1 MRCMRIVDDRKM
13 NVALI
18 GKLLEEVESFKYLG
32 SYVAVD
38 GYKKCGTAWTT
49 STGVPMHWLRYME
62 GD

>member
-1 MRCMRIVDDRKM
+1 MKM

-18 GKLLEEVESFKYLG
+18 GKLLEEIKSFKYLG
-32 SYVAVD
+32 LYIAVD

>member
-13 NVALI
+13 NIAMI
-18 GKLLEEVESFKYLG
+18 GNLLEEVKCFKYIG
-32 SYVAVD
+32 SYAAVD
-38 GYKKCGTAWTT
+38 GYIKCGTAWMT